1 MTTATKRNKPL
12 YEVAVNEAITAYE
25 AAAGNPPRQVVQ
37 AVVRAY
43 LVVAQDL
50 EAQRVDGRISPISR
64 ALAAMVVGTSR
75 EFRGAAVHDLRQR
88 MKTARD
94 LLGEPDAKWSC
105 QTQGDCVLVR
115 RLPNG
120 ARYFRNP
127 LANPKVR
134 ELVAMKVGETIA
146 PKTITAARGRGS
158 MGSNV
163 KIAARKYLNDPA
175 ADWKVRTIAGG
186 KVRVTRVK

>member
-1 MTTATKRNKPL
+1 MTPKRNKPL
-12 YEVAVNEAITAYE
+12 YDAAVDEAVQAYE
-25 AAAGNPPRQVVQ
+25 AAAGLPPRQVVQ

-43 LVVAQDL
+43 LIVAQDL
-50 EAQRVDGRISPISR
+50 ERQRIDGRISPVSR
-64 ALAAMVVGTSR
+64 ALAAMAVGATR
-75 EFRGAAVHDLRQR
+75 EFRGEAVHDLRQR

-105 QTQGDCVLVR
+105 QSRGDAVLVR

-134 ELVAMKVGETIA
+134 ELVAMKPGEVIV

-163 KIAARKYLNDPA
+163 KIAARKYLGDPA
-175 ADWKVRTIAGG
+175 ADWTVKTHGDKVRI
-186 KVRVTRVK
+186 TRVR